1 MSHFLSSPSHPI
13 HTQCPLSSPITS
25 YLHTY
30 PPAPP
35 TPSQPNA
42 PLSCSPP
49 HNPSTQQC
57 PLSKPPP
64 HHLYNYIT
72 YPLYKQSPSSTLL
85 SGEVTWMMLCSSSE
99 LIQLHLTLSP
109 CKINQSTCWVNQS
122 LFPKYQIFILDIKSY
137 TCLSNPNIN
146 AKNYVE

>member
-1 MSHFLSSPSHPI
+1 MSHFFYPPSHPI
-13 HTQCPLSSPITS
+13 YTQCPLPPPQSHLIYTLILPHPPPPNPMLPFPVLPLTTP
-25 YLHTY
+25 LHNSA
-30 PPAPP
+30 PFLNPP
-35 TPSQPNA
+35 T
-42 PLSCSPP
+42 
-49 HNPSTQQC
+49 
-57 PLSKPPP
+57 

-122 LFPKYQIFILDIKSY
+122 LFPKNQIFILDIKSY
-137 TCLSNPNIN
+137 TCLSNPRIN
-146 AKNYVE
+146 DKNYVE

>member
-1 MSHFLSSPSHPI
+1 MSHFFSPPSHPI
-13 HTQCPLSSPITS
+13 YTQCPLPNPTSHLIYTLILPHPPPPNPMPPFPVLPLITP
-25 YLHTY
+25 LHNS
-30 PPAPP
+30 APF
-35 TPSQPNA
+35 PN
-42 PLSCSPP
+42 
-49 HNPSTQQC
+49 
-57 PLSKPPP
+57 PPP

-109 CKINQSTCWVNQS
+109 CKINQSTSWVNQS
-122 LFPKYQIFILDIKSY
+122 LFPKNKIFILDIKSY
-137 TCLSNPNIN
+137 ACLSNPRIN